1 MSNTREGRCRIAHW
15 AAQADPVVS
24 AQLAFELMTTDL
36 RQAIGALTVPATVL
50 YARDPAMGSA
60 EEIDALWQ
68 SRSEEHT
75 SELQSLMRISYAV
88 FCLKKKKK
96 KNAKMTHTKRTKRDT
111 SNNRIQNRTMI

>member
-50 YARDPAMGSA
+50 SARDPAMGSA

-68 SRSEEHT
+68 SNSAASAQQVLVPIDE
-75 SELQSLMRISYAV
+75 S
-88 FCLKKKKK
+88 
-96 KNAKMTHTKRTKRDT
+96 RTLTIPQHSTAQPPPRAPT
-111 SNNRIQNRTMI
+111 P